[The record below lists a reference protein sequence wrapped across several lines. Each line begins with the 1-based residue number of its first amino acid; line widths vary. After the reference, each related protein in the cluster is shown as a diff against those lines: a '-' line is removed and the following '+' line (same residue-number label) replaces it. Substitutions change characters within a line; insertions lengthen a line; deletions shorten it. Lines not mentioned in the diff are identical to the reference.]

1 MSWCY
6 GSRLTTKVSCK
17 QLTYTKTP
25 NNPIWPRGELFS
37 NCWVLVYQGLS
48 LLSTLK
54 GCSNVPAYQAKSLW
68 IQEDGREIMRIIA
81 LVTPIAN
88 ILIGQ
93 SCQPIKDKRFC
104 NTQNFNFEIDLT
116 IVFVTSTFGGVA
128 VFGTPAI
135 SCSLIFQWMRIMM
148 IYITLMSSEF
158 NQNKD

>member
-1 MSWCY
+1 
-6 GSRLTTKVSCK
+6 
-17 QLTYTKTP
+17 
-25 NNPIWPRGELFS
+25 
-37 NCWVLVYQGLS
+37 
-48 LLSTLK
+48 
-54 GCSNVPAYQAKSLW
+54 
-68 IQEDGREIMRIIA
+68 MRNIA

-93 SCQPIKDKRFC
+93 SYQPIKNKRFC
-104 NTQNFNFEIDLT
+104 NTQNFNVEIDLT
-116 IVFVTSTFGGVA
+116 IVFVTSTFG